1 MRPTE
6 NELRRGEEAV
16 WGPRPAAAR
25 MRLVSFRPLVKN
37 SLRGFATI
45 ELPPGLILRE
55 LPVLIGTNGRAW
67 VALPRKPVLD
77 ETGQQKRDANGR
89 PQYVAIGEWTTRTL
103 SDRFSARVIELI
115 EQQYPGALG
124 GGAP

>member
-1 MRPTE
+1 VTE
-6 NELRRGEEAV
+6 
-16 WGPRPAAAR
+16 
-25 MRLVSFRPLVKN
+25 
-37 SLRGFATI
+37 
-45 ELPPGLILRE
+45 PGLTLTDLR
-55 LPVLIGTNGRAW
+55 VLIVIAW
-67 VALPRKPVLD
+67 HANKELKPVLD

>member
-1 MRPTE
+1 M
-6 NELRRGEEAV
+6 
-16 WGPRPAAAR
+16 
-25 MRLVSFRPLVKN
+25 
-37 SLRGFATI
+37 
-45 ELPPGLILRE
+45 PG
-55 LPVLIGTNGRAW
+55 
-67 VALPRKPVLD
+67 KPVLD

>member
-1 MRPTE
+1 VTE
-6 NELRRGEEAV
+6 
-16 WGPRPAAAR
+16 
-25 MRLVSFRPLVKN
+25 
-37 SLRGFATI
+37 
-45 ELPPGLILRE
+45 PGLTLTDLR
-55 LPVLIGTNGRAW
+55 VLIVIAW
-67 VALPRKPVLD
+67 HANKEHKPVRD

>member
-1 MRPTE
+1 VTE
-6 NELRRGEEAV
+6 
-16 WGPRPAAAR
+16 
-25 MRLVSFRPLVKN
+25 
-37 SLRGFATI
+37 
-45 ELPPGLILRE
+45 PGLTLTDLR
-55 LPVLIGTNGRAW
+55 VLIVIAW
-67 VALPRKPVLD
+67 HANKERKPVLD

-89 PQYVAIGEWTTRTL
+89 PQYVAIAEWTTRTL